1 VTDAPRVA
9 AVARPVAAQQ
19 APGGARRAATS
30 VPLRHGAA
38 AAPAELGEGPV
49 WDADGEELIW
59 VDIDRGLVHR
69 RSRGRSDRTV
79 NVGQPVG
86 CAVPR
91 AGGGLAL
98 ALRDGFGLLPP
109 GGGEARLVA
118 PVERERP
125 DTRMND
131 GACDSRG
138 RFWAGTMSLTGDTRA
153 AALYRLDPDLSVTR
167 VLRGVS
173 VSNGIA
179 WAPDGSVLYHVDSP
193 RRRIDLY
200 DFDVVTGRV
209 GCRRSVIPIAAELGS
224 PDGLAVDA
232 EGGVWVA
239 LWGGSAVLR
248 FSPEGTLDERL
259 ELPVTNVTSCCFG
272 DRDLGTLYIATA
284 ARGAAHEPLAGE
296 VFACRPGVC
305 GLRATPFAG

>member
-1 VTDAPRVA
+1 MTAVTS
-9 AVARPVAAQQ
+9 PVVILSQ
-19 APGGARRAATS
+19 R
-30 VPLRHGAA
+30 AA

-49 WDADGEELIW
+49 WDAAREELIW

-69 RSRGRSDRTV
+69 RSRGRSDLTV
-79 NVGQPVG
+79 DVGQPVG

-98 ALRDGFGLLPP
+98 ALRDGFGLLSP
-109 GGGEARLVA
+109 GGGRARLVA
-118 PVERERP
+118 PVERDRL

-131 GACDSRG
+131 GACDGRG
-138 RFWAGTMSLTGDTRA
+138 RLWAGTMSLRGDTRT

-167 VLRGVS
+167 VLPGIS

-179 WAPDGSVLYHVDSP
+179 WSPDWSVLYHVDSP

-200 DFDVVTGRV
+200 DFDLATAAVGGR
-209 GCRRSVIPIAAELGS
+209 RAVIPVDPGLGS
-224 PDGLAVDA
+224 PDGLTVDA

-239 LWGGSAVLR
+239 LWGGGAVLR
-248 FSPEGTLDERL
+248 FSPTRALDETL

-272 DRDLGTLYIATA
+272 DRDLGTLYVTTA
-284 ARGAAHEPLAGE
+284 ARGAAHEPLAGA
-296 VFACRPGVC
+296 VFACRPGVA
-305 GLRATPFAG
+305 GLPATPFAG